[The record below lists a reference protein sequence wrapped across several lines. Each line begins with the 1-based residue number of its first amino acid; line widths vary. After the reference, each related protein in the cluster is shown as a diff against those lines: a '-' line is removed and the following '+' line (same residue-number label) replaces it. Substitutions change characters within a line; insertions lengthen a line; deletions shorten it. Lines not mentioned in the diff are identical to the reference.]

1 MQFAENRRPN
11 IFRPFLLEISMHKIS
26 ALALACLLSSGVA
39 FADSNVAL
47 NKSVTLS
54 GTGFGIGWGGGLADA
69 SSLTDGV
76 FKDAGHTWDNDTL
89 YWSGLD
95 AVSVIDLDGMFTINA
110 FTVQTDNND
119 TYRIEYN
126 QNGSWTTA
134 WDVPTN
140 CCYGMQTNSTTLASA
155 IVTDSLRFTATGGDG
170 LYSVSEIQ
178 AFGQPVPEPET
189 YALMLA
195 GLGLVGFAARRRKI

>member
-1 MQFAENRRPN
+1 
-11 IFRPFLLEISMHKIS
+11 MHKIS

-39 FADSNVAL
+39 FADTNVAL

-69 SSLTDGV
+69 STVTDGI
-76 FKDAGHTWDNDTL
+76 FKDASHTWDVDTV
-89 YWSGLD
+89 YWTGLD
-95 AVSVIDLDGMFTINA
+95 AIAVIDLDGMFTINA

-126 QNGSWTTA
+126 QGGSWTTA

-170 LYSVSEIQ
+170 WYSVSEIQ

-195 GLGLVGFAARRRKI
+195 GLGLVGFAARRRKL

>member
-1 MQFAENRRPN
+1 MYK
-11 IFRPFLLEISMHKIS
+11 LS
-26 ALALACLLSSGVA
+26 ALALVGLLASNVA
-39 FADSNVAL
+39 SATVSIDPNVAL
-47 NKSVTLS
+47 NKPVTLS

-69 SSLTDGV
+69 STVTDGV
-76 FKDAGHTWDNDTL
+76 FKAASHTWDVDTV

-95 AVSVIDLDGMFTINA
+95 AISVIDLGGMFTINA

-126 QNGSWTTA
+126 QGGSWITA

-140 CCYGMQTNSTTLASA
+140 CCYGMQTNTATLSSG
-155 IVTDSLRFTATGGDG
+155 IVTNMLRFTATGGDG
-170 LYSVSEIQ
+170 WYSVSEIQ